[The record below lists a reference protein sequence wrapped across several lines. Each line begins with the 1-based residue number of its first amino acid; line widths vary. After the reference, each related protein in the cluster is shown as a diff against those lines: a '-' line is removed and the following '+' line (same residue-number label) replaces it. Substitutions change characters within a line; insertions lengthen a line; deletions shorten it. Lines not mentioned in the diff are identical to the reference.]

1 MNYEKIALDKLIV
14 KLGDS
19 MNEFLLA
26 KMEVYKADIRFKKAQ
41 STMSEVEDAIRDF
54 KRGDAQLEP
63 IKVV

>member
-1 MNYEKIALDKLIV
+1 MNKNQLDALIV

-26 KMEVYKADIRFKKAQ
+26 KMEVIRADIRFKKAQ
-41 STMSEVEDAIRDF
+41 QDLSYIEDAIREF

-63 IKVV
+63 IKEV